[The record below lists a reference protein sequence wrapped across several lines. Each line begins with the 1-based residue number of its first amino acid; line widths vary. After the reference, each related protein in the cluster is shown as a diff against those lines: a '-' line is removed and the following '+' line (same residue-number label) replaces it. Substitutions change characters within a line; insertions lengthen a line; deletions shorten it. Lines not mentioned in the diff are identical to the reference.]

1 MTLTDSFSHLSTDEL
16 VQRFKAATLQGKPPK
31 ELVNEL
37 ASRPGIVFINAT
49 DSAETTLDKA
59 RAAIM
64 QLEQSH

>member
-1 MTLTDSFSHLSTDEL
+1 MTLTESFSHLTTNEL
-16 VQRFKAATLQGKPPK
+16 VERFKAATLQGKPPK
-31 ELVNEL
+31 ELVDEL

-64 QLEQSH
+64 QLEQSY